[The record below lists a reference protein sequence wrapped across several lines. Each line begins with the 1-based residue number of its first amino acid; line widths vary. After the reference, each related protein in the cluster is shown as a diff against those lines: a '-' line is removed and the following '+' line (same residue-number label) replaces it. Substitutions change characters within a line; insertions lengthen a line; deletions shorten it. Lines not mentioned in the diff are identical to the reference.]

1 MFLREEKESER
12 KSKDFSSKSR
22 SHADIGCGEGG
33 PNLVC
38 EERMFGVEA
47 QGLPT
52 EGVGARGG
60 PLSVRKRE
68 NFSFSPEN
76 DREEGKTTH
85 EHKSHKGGSK
95 ESLSEPVERDARE
108 SDRKKE
114 R

>member
-38 EERMFGVEA
+38 KEAQEERMFGVESQGEPMFGVEA

-60 PLSVRKRE
+60 SLSVRKRE
-68 NFSFSPEN
+68 KFSFSPEN
-76 DREEGKTTH
+76 DRGRKNH
-85 EHKSHKGGSK
+85 
-95 ESLSEPVERDARE
+95 ARITQR
-108 SDRKKE
+108 RK
-114 R
+114 